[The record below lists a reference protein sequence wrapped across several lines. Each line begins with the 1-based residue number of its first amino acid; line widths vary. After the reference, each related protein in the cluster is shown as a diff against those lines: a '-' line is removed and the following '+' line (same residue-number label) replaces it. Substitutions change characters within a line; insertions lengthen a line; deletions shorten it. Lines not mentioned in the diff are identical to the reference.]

1 MVTLVIM
8 ENTVS
13 ASENH
18 GYIVQCNR
26 ISTATDLN
34 NNRFG
39 LFLFILLFDVS
50 FFFNRLIVIQYSTGH
65 R

>member
-50 FFFNRLIVIQYSTGH
+50 FFSTG
-65 R
+65 